1 MLADNLI
8 ADSRI
13 SQNFLDSVLNSMTA
27 HIAVIDTSGVIIAV
41 NESWRRFA
49 AQNNCH
55 ASDLGRNY
63 LAICESAPDACEGI
77 RDVLQGVRPD
87 FHLDYPCH
95 SAQQQHWF
103 EMSVTPLGTTV
114 QYGAVIAHTNITER
128 HVLREALLRDTVLR
142 EQEAIKLS
150 AALDRLRSLT
160 ASSEI
165 LLVNERKRIAHE
177 LHDEFG
183 QLLTALR
190 LNISTLKTQ
199 YSPQLPDLIEQTTQ
213 MQEVLNQAFS
223 SMRGIVS
230 NLRPPALNMGLIA
243 ALEWLRDD
251 FNKMF
256 NIPCTLVSSESFPDL
271 SEVQLSILFRIT
283 QELLSNA
290 AQHARASFINITV
303 QRKNNAVQLS
313 VQDNG
318 VGFDQDTA
326 RRKPDCFGLFG
337 MQERILALGGELLID
352 TAHGMGSCV
361 TINIPLTNAQ
371 AGLTTTPEI
380 VV

>member
-1 MLADNLI
+1 MLAHNDI

-13 SQNFLDSVLNSMTA
+13 SQNFLNSVLNSMTA

-49 AQNNCH
+49 VQNH
-55 ASDLGRNY
+55 YLASDLGRNY
-63 LAICESAPDACEGI
+63 LTVCQSATEACEGI
-77 RDVLQGVRPD
+77 KDVLQGRRAD
-87 FHLDYPCH
+87 FRLEYPCH
-95 SAQQQHWF
+95 SAQQQRWF

-114 QYGAVIAHTNITER
+114 QYGAVITHTNITER
-128 HVLREALLRDTVLR
+128 HAMREALLLDTACR

-150 AALDRLRSLT
+150 VALDKLRSLT

-177 LHDEFG
+177 LHDELG

-190 LNISTLKTQ
+190 LNINTLKAQ

-213 MQEVLNQAFS
+213 MQEVLNRAFS

-230 NLRPPALNMGLIA
+230 NLRPPVLNMGLIA

-251 FNKMF
+251 FNKMYKV
-256 NIPCTLVSSESFPDL
+256 PCTLLSSETFPDL
-271 SEVQLSILFRIT
+271 SEVQLSMLFRIT

-290 AQHARASFINITV
+290 AQHAHASFINITV
-303 QRKNNAVQLS
+303 QRKDNAIQLS

-318 VGFDQDTA
+318 VGFDPDTA

-352 TAHGMGSCV
+352 TAHGMGSCITV
-361 TINIPLTNAQ
+361 NIPLTNTQ
-371 AGLTTTPEI
+371 AELNRTPEI